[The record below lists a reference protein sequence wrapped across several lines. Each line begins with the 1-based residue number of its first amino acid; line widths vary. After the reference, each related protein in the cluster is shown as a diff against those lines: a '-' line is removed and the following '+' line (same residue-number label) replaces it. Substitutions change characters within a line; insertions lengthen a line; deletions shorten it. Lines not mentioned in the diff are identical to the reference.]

1 MVTIIDVNGAEM
13 YAHTAWAESPDGDSF
28 STVEFDDADY
38 IGTLIDRNAAEETD
52 PTKYTW
58 RYADAGMEEDE
69 EDEEDEDVTADLS
82 SDLEELADNVAEVA
96 DQINQ
101 QQVDFINTQNVTDG
115 AIGNVNELNGTNNG
129 VHGWTVPDGFRVSQS
144 YEDVDANP
152 DTDNVLVSTITR
164 NTSGTD
170 ATVTFDATE
179 LVTSLSGAD
188 AGNAYT
194 ISLQSNMSAL
204 FEIPVSV
211 AESDGTNVM
220 LDFGV
225 INNAVTVE
233 PEEPE
238 EEDAGE
244 TETSDE
250 DPTVDDMI
258 ADEEAAEEEPTGEIA
273 GAGAWTWFESTAETT
288 SVTAY
293 AQALRFDLTNMPI
306 GATLSIANLKIEA
319 GAMATPWRRSIVEV
333 AGTAEEAQAM
343 ADDAQTK
350 AGEASTKAD
359 AAKSAADSATRAA
372 SAAQTKA
379 NEAANAAAT
388 AQSSAATAAQAAAT
402 AQSTADAA
410 KASASSAANAASA
423 AQTKANEASEAAATA
438 QSKADSAGTAASK
451 AQSSANAA
459 GEAAS
464 SAQAAAEAAQV
475 AAGAAQADIDSQK
488 EYFWHDANGAHV
500 LGSKTA
506 ETRYRTDIDSEGMHI
521 KDVSGEVQEVAKF
534 TADGAQI
541 GNAANAHQ
549 NMDYNS
555 WKLTDKDGNVFAE
568 VSDMRDKDGTAEVIE
583 NLTAS
588 GIKYITLQMAP
599 VSESETYIMVG
610 TRKLMPGEYSI
621 SGKQV
626 TLSTAPDV
634 GTELKITYKTYS
646 DLAKAYTFG
655 KRLEDVGVGFHS
667 FAEGYENR
675 AYGTA
680 SHAEGEGNESGGNA
694 SHAEGSGNVAKG
706 NCSHAEGKD
715 NTAKDEASHAEGN
728 NSTASGK
735 ASHAEG
741 SGTAIGQYSHAE
753 GFSTVARVQYTHA
766 EGYETKATK
775 DASHA
780 EGAYTEAR
788 GKYSHAEGYRTIAD
802 TDYSHAEGWHTYAQG
817 YASHAGGT
825 GTVAGFENQTAI
837 GRYNNNQTD
846 SLFEIGNGTDEV
858 HSNAFRV
865 TEDGKVYDGERC
877 LSDIG
882 TVYRAEKDVAITTAS
897 INTRVKGATITVPAG
912 IYVVC
917 GEWIFDT
924 SSTTGAR
931 NINLDI
937 NVGENMEARSRVY
950 AYAKNYASL
959 HASTIVMLDAPTE
972 LSVRGSSSEKSPA
985 ERTRIRAVR
994 VK

>member
-152 DTDNVLVSTITR
+152 DTDKVLVSTITR

-170 ATVTFDATE
+170 AAVTFDATE
-179 LVTSLSGAD
+179 LVRSLSGAD

-194 ISLQSNMSAL
+194 ISLQSRMSEL

-238 EEDAGE
+238 EEDAGTAE
-244 TETSDE
+244 AAEE
-250 DPTVDDMI
+250 DPTVDEII
-258 ADEEAAEEEPTGEIA
+258 ADEEGADDAPTGEIA
-273 GAGAWTWFESTAETT
+273 GAGAWSWFESTAETA
-288 SVTAY
+288 SVTAA
-293 AQALRFDLTNMPI
+293 AQELRFDLAEMPV
-306 GATLSIANLKIEA
+306 GAELSIANLKIEA
-319 GAMATPWRRSIVEV
+319 GAMATPWRRSIKEV
-333 AGTAEEAQAM
+333 AGIAAEAQST
-343 ADDAQTK
+343 ADDARAEATMAQSTATAASRAADSAARAAATAQSKADEASTAAATAQTK
-350 AGEASTKAD
+350 ADE
-359 AAKSAADSATRAA
+359 A
-372 SAAQTKA
+372 SAAA
-379 NEAANAAAT
+379 ST

-410 KASASSAANAASA
+410 KASASSASNAASA
-423 AQTKANEASEAAATA
+423 AQTKANEAASAAATA
-438 QSKADSAGTAASK
+438 QSKADSAGTAAAK

-464 SAQAAAEAAQV
+464 SAQAAAEAAQT
-475 AAGAAQADIDSQK
+475 AAGTAQADIDSQK

-506 ETRYRTDIDSEGMHI
+506 STRYRTDIDSEGMHI
-521 KDVSGEVQEVAKF
+521 KDVSGEIQEVAKF

-541 GNAANAHQ
+541 GKNGEARQ

-555 WKLTDKDGNVFAE
+555 WKLTDKDGKVFAE
-568 VSDMRDKDGTAEVIE
+568 VRDIRDKDGKAEVIE
-583 NLTAS
+583 NLTS
-588 GIKYITLQMAP
+588 YGIKYITLQMAP

-621 SGKQV
+621 SGRQV
-626 TLSTAPDV
+626 TLSMAPDV

-680 SHAEGEGNESGGNA
+680 SHAEGEGNESGGKA

-715 NTAKDEASHAEGN
+715 NTAEDEASHAEGN

-753 GFSTVARVQYTHA
+753 GFSTVAKVQYTHA

-802 TDYSHAEGWHTYAQG
+802 TDYSHAEGWNTQAQG

-825 GTVAGFENQTAI
+825 GTFAGFGNQTAI
-837 GRYNNNQTD
+837 GQYNDNQTD
-846 SLFEIGNGTDEV
+846 SLFEIGNGTYTS

-865 TEDGKVYDGERC
+865 TKDGKAYDGERC

-897 INTRVKGATITVPAG
+897 INTRVKAPPSPSPQGYMWSAESGYLIHHQPRAHATSIS
-912 IYVVC
+912 
-917 GEWIFDT
+917 T
-924 SSTTGAR
+924 S
-931 NINLDI
+931 
-937 NVGENMEARSRVY
+937 M
-950 AYAKNYASL
+950 
-959 HASTIVMLDAPTE
+959 
-972 LSVRGSSSEKSPA
+972 SEKIWRRDQECMQMQKITHRSTH
-985 ERTRIRAVR
+985 RQS
-994 VK
+994 

>member
-115 AIGNVNELNGTNNG
+115 AIGNVNELNGTNDG
-129 VHGWTVPDGFRVSQS
+129 VHGWTVPDGFRISQS

-152 DTDNVLVSTITR
+152 DTENVLVSTITR

-170 ATVTFDATE
+170 AAATFDATE
-179 LVTSLSGAD
+179 LVISLSGAD

-194 ISLQSNMSAL
+194 LSLQSRMSEL

-211 AESDGTNVM
+211 SESDGTNIM

-225 INNAVTVE
+225 INNAVTVG
-233 PEEPE
+233 PEETE
-238 EEDAGE
+238 EEDAGIAE
-244 TETSDE
+244 AAEE
-250 DPTVDDMI
+250 DPTVDEII
-258 ADEEAAEEEPTGEIA
+258 ADEEGADETPTGEIA
-273 GAGAWTWFESTAETT
+273 GAGAWSWFESTAETA
-288 SVTAY
+288 SVTAA
-293 AQALRFDLTNMPI
+293 AQELRFDLAEMPV
-306 GATLSIANLKIEA
+306 GAELSIANLKIEA
-319 GAMATPWRRSIVEV
+319 GAMATPWRRSIKEV
-333 AGTAEEAQAM
+333 AGIAAEAQTM
-343 ADDAQTK
+343 ADDAH
-350 AGEASTKAD
+350 AEATM
-359 AAKSAADSATRAA
+359 
-372 SAAQTKA
+372 
-379 NEAANAAAT
+379 
-388 AQSSAATAAQAAAT
+388 

-423 AQTKANEASEAAATA
+423 AQTKAEEAAVAAATA

-506 ETRYRTDIDSEGMHI
+506 ATRYRTDIDSEGMHI
-521 KDVSGEVQEVAKF
+521 KDVSGEILEVAKF

-549 NMDYNS
+549 NIDYNS
-555 WKLTDKDGNVFAE
+555 WKLTDKEGNVFAE
-568 VSDMRDKDGTAEVIE
+568 VKDLRGTDGIAEITELFYNTDQDENGQFFITYPVISITGVTVTDTDTGK
-583 NLTAS
+583 TAVAEYTVDEETGNS
-588 GIKYITLQMAP
+588 ITLKNKL
-599 VSESETYIMVG
+599 SETEVLKVQFK
-610 TRKLMPGEYSI
+610 T
-621 SGKQV
+621 
-626 TLSTAPDV
+626 
-634 GTELKITYKTYS
+634 TESFYT
-646 DLAKAYTFG
+646 YTFG
-655 KRLEDVGVGFHS
+655 IRNKEGAAGAGS
-667 FAEGYENR
+667 FAEGHDVE
-675 AYGTA
+675 AQGWF
-680 SHAEGEGNESGGNA
+680 SHAEGELSFAGGIGAHAESDSQAIGNR
-694 SHAEGSGNVAKG
+694 SHAETGGVAEG
-706 NCSHAEGKD
+706 EFSHAERG
-715 NTAKDEASHAEGN
+715 GI
-728 NSTASGK
+728 ASGL
-735 ASHAEG
+735 E
-741 SGTAIGQYSHAE
+741 
-753 GFSTVARVQYTHA
+753 
-766 EGYETKATK
+766 
-775 DASHA
+775 
-780 EGAYTEAR
+780 
-788 GKYSHAEGYRTIAD
+788 
-802 TDYSHAEGWHTYAQG
+802 
-817 YASHAGGT
+817 SHAGGN
-825 GTVAGFENQTAI
+825 GTVAGYEEQVAI
-837 GRYNNNQTD
+837 GTYNDNKAD
-846 SLFEIGNGTDEV
+846 SIFEVGNGTDGDER
-858 HSNAFRV
+858 SNAFRV
-865 TEDGKVYDGERC
+865 TKDGKVHDGERC

-882 TVYRAEKDVAITTAS
+882 TVYMAEKDVAITTAS
-897 INTRVKGATITVPAG
+897 INTHVKGATITVPAG

-937 NVGENMEARSRVY
+937 YVGENMEARSRVY
-950 AYAKNYASL
+950 ANAKNYASL
-959 HASTIVMLDAPTE
+959 HASTIVMLDATTE